1 MIKELEQYV
10 KDKIELE
17 SEVLSLKDTVRNQN
31 HTIRN
36 LKKRL
41 EDEHPRVEIIK
52 KNLTYYVRTRKPID
66 WNMIKTMLKKTYDS
80 LCNHDIDTAVV
91 DLKYMC
97 EYLYIQEEEQIE
109 EESFINLEEVEK
121 RIEDKLEKKYEKEL
135 QKLST
140 SALRIKVLEEY
151 VRDCRSKVDRY
162 EKQIEELEEELVDC
176 SNRLGGVH
184 VDLDELRSHYNKLK
198 NHWLVK
204 LLRL

>member
-1 MIKELEQYV
+1 MIKELEQYL

-36 LKKRL
+36 LKKKL

-52 KNLTYYVRTRKPID
+52 KNLTCYIRRRKPID
-66 WNMIKTMLKKTYDS
+66 WDMIKTMLRKTYDS
-80 LCNHDIDTAVV
+80 LCHHAIDTAVV
-91 DLKYMC
+91 NLKYMC
-97 EYLYIQEEEQIE
+97 EYLYIQKEEQIE

-135 QKLST
+135 QKLATST
-140 SALRIKVLEEY
+140 LRIGVLE
-151 VRDCRSKVDRY
+151 DNMSNCRSKVDIY
-162 EKQIEELEEELVDC
+162 EKQIAELEEELFDYYKDLHGL
-176 SNRLGGVH
+176 NGE
-184 VDLDELRSHYNKLK
+184 LDELRSHHNKLK